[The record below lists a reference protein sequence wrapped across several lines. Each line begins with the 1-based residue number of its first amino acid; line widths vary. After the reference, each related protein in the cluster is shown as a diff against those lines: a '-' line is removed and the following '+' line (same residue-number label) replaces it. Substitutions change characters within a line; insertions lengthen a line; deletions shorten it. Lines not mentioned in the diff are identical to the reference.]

1 MRFGKPKVCEALEL
15 LKNALTRGRI
25 DPPFLHSS
33 HEVPLE
39 GLHAFWAALGP
50 HRATQ
55 LIGARTRQT
64 CGIRRNAHELL
75 LKEWNA
81 ERVPQ
86 RWLEERVQIGNLLAS

>member
-1 MRFGKPKVCEALEL
+1 MR
-15 LKNALTRGRI
+15 
-25 DPPFLHSS
+25 S
-33 HEVPLE
+33 
-39 GLHAFWAALGP
+39 GLRLAPIA
-50 HRATQ
+50 RTQ

-81 ERVPQ
+81 ERLPQ